1 MPTPEEIKAA
11 EVAKKAADEAAA
23 KQAEEVKN
31 KGDNE
36 HMIPKSR
43 FDEVNDEKK
52 KLADRLA
59 QIEAE
64 QKIETEKRLIEQQE
78 YQKLA
83 ETRGKELADLQPKA
97 AKVDAMEKTL
107 VDVLTAQVAELP
119 EDKRGLIPDELS
131 TQQKLNWLAKNAA
144 ILKAPA
150 AIDVGAGKHG
160 AESGVDIKSLTP
172 EELAIAKRAGISAE
186 DYAKNK

>member
-1 MPTPEEIKAA
+1 MPTPEEIAA
-11 EVAKKAADEAAA
+11 AAAKTAADET
-23 KQAEEVKN
+23 KQAEENKN

-43 FDEVNDEKK
+43 FDEVNEAKRK
-52 KLADRLA
+52 AEERLA
-59 QIEAE
+59 KIEAD

-107 VDVLTAQVAELP
+107 VEVLTAQVAELP

-150 AIDVGAGKHG
+150 AIDVGAGRHG
-160 AESGVDIKSLTP
+160 ADSGVDVKSLTP
-172 EELAIAKRAGISAE
+172 EELATAKQYHMTPE
-186 DYAKNK
+186 EYAKFK